1 MCFVQGELLQLWCWA
16 SYFSSGVGR
25 ATSALVLGELLQLW
39 CWVSYFSSGVGR
51 ATSALVLGELLQLCV
66 LTWTALRAVRI
77 LPVLGA
83 GASTGFYLKS
93 CQMFCL
99 PLRRRSPSLP
109 LSRAELLSYC
119 CPILE
124 VRWVGQ
130 LLALCLA
137 FLLPGLAALAG
148 PSC

>member
-1 MCFVQGELLQLWCWA
+1 
-16 SYFSSGVGR
+16 
-25 ATSALVLGELLQLW
+25 
-39 CWVSYFSSGVGR
+39 VSYFSSGVGR
-51 ATSALVLGELLQLCV
+51 ATSALI
-66 LTWTALRAVRI
+66 LTWTALCAARI
-77 LPVLGA
+77 LPVIGV

>member
-1 MCFVQGELLQLWCWA
+1 MVERALSRA

-25 ATSALVLGELLQLW
+25 ATSALILSELLQLW
-39 CWVSYFSSGVGR
+39 CC
-51 ATSALVLGELLQLCV
+51 LCV
-66 LTWTALRAVRI
+66 ELDSPTLTWTALRAVRI
-77 LPVLGA
+77 LPVLGV

-93 CQMFCL
+93 CQMFRL
-99 PLRRRSPSLP
+99 PLRWRSPSLS

-130 LLALCLA
+130 FLALCLA

>member
-1 MCFVQGELLQLWCWA
+1 MYLQLSLSFA
-16 SYFSSGVGR
+16 
-25 ATSALVLGELLQLW
+25 
-39 CWVSYFSSGVGR
+39 
-51 ATSALVLGELLQLCV
+51 
-66 LTWTALRAVRI
+66 WTALRAARI
-77 LPVLGA
+77 LPVLGVE
-83 GASTGFYLKS
+83 ASTGFYLKS
-93 CQMFCL
+93 CQMFCF

-137 FLLPGLAALAG
+137 FLLLGLAAKSYNIVGRRELQRAIILLG
-148 PSC
+148 EGNSVVLSYSRDAV